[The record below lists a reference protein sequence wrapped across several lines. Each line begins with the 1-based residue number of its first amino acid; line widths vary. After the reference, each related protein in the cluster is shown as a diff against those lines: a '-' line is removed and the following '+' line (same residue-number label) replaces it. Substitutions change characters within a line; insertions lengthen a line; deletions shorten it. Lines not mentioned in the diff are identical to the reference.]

1 MSYCDIIAIA
11 VAYIYT
17 LVHGLTR
24 QAKARVRATATPV
37 SLQ

>member
-11 VAYIYT
+11 VAYICT

-24 QAKARVRATATPV
+24 QAKATATPV